1 MAKVALKKGVALSAH
16 EAFAIAA
23 DVASYREFVP
33 LVSRSTI
40 RGSITEQG
48 DVKSF
53 AADLMVAYDKL
64 GMSESF
70 TSQVEVNAVA
80 RTVVATS
87 QDGPMKNLKAVWQIT
102 PIDGARCSVS
112 IDIDYEFKSKL
123 MQMAA
128 GGLMARAVGKVMD
141 AFEARGRQLYPMSA
155 LPNI

>member
-1 MAKVALKKGVALSAH
+1 MAEVSLKKAVALSAH
-16 EAFAIAA
+16 EAFSIAA
-23 DVASYREFVP
+23 DVASYKEFVP

-40 RGSITEQG
+40 RGSVTEKG

-70 TSQVEVNAVA
+70 TSMVEVNSVA
-80 RTVVATS
+80 RSVVATS
-87 QDGPMKNLKAVWQIT
+87 QDGTMKSLRAVWQIT
-102 PIDGARCSVS
+102 PIDGARCTVA
-112 IDIDYEFKSKL
+112 INIDYEFKSKL

-128 GGLMARAVGKVMD
+128 GGMMNRAVAKVLE

>member
-1 MAKVALKKGVALSAH
+1 MAKVALKKAVALSAL
-16 EAFAIAA
+16 EAFSIAA
-23 DVASYREFVP
+23 DVASYKEFVP

-40 RGSITEQG
+40 RGSVTEKG

-70 TSQVEVNAVA
+70 TSMVEVNSVA

-87 QDGPMKNLKAVWQIT
+87 QDGPMKSLKAVWQIT
-102 PIDGARCSVS
+102 LIDGARSTVA

-128 GGLMARAVGKVMD
+128 GGIMNRAVAKVLE

>member
-1 MAKVALKKGVALSAH
+1 
-16 EAFAIAA
+16 
-23 DVASYREFVP
+23 
-33 LVSRSTI
+33 
-40 RGSITEQG
+40 
-48 DVKSF
+48 
-53 AADLMVAYDKL
+53 MVGYDKL

-70 TSQVEVNAVA
+70 TSMVELNALA

-102 PIDGARCSVS
+102 PIDGARCTVA

-123 MQMAA
+123 MQMAV
-128 GGLMARAVGKVMD
+128 GSVMHRAVEKVLE

>member
-1 MAKVALKKGVALSAH
+1 MAEVSLKKAVALSAH
-16 EAFAIAA
+16 EAFSIAA
-23 DVASYREFVP
+23 DVASYKEFVP

-40 RGSITEQG
+40 RGAVTEKG
-48 DVKSF
+48 DIKNF

-87 QDGPMKNLKAVWQIT
+87 QDGPMKSLKAVWQIT
-102 PIDGARCSVS
+102 PIDGARSTVA

-128 GGLMARAVGKVMD
+128 GGMMNRAVAKVMD
-141 AFEARGRQLYPMSA
+141 AFEERGRQLYPMSA